1 MQLATR
7 WHDGTGLLVAG
18 FVALQPDQPK
28 HYWNLPISRPAV
40 PKRPLG
46 QGCDLK
52 PMPRTVSDAS
62 VQNDEHRRMT
72 GTKKMQT
79 LCWTAFFEGYFW
91 SFLPAR
97 VEGARRRNTTSL
109 RTKGFNSAG
118 NSNWNS
124 SDEIFM
130 FASPRFGWAILGR
143 KFILESKKKLLII
156 RVWFSFCYLYSFV
169 WVWISVPKQS
179 EIFRDQEVWRDE
191 IFKI

>member
-40 PKRPLG
+40 PNVPWARVTIWSP
-46 QGCDLK
+46 C
-52 PMPRTVSDAS
+52 P
-62 VQNDEHRRMT
+62 VQSQMHPCKTMSTAEWRVQ
-72 GTKKMQT
+72 KMQT
-79 LCWTAFFEGYFW
+79 SCWTAFFEGYFW

-130 FASPRFGWAILGR
+130 FASPRFGWVILGR